1 MKHLFRAT
9 KMGWKEEKEGI
20 WFDSDVYSK
29 EKAQAEFKPYKGTT
43 ERGYPYTGYEYD
55 GQKYHDVTYLG
66 EFADN
71 ELPKSND
78 ELWEINTRQKR

>member
-9 KMGWKEEKEGI
+9 KMGWKEEKEGV

-29 EKAQAEFKPYKGTT
+29 EEAQAEFKPYKGTT

-71 ELPKSND
+71 EHPKSND